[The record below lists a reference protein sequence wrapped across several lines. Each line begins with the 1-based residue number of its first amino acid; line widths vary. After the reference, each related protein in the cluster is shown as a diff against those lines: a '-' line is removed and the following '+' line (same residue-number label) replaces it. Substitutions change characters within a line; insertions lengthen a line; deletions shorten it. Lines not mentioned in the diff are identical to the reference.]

1 MSAPDAPPSPVEVPR
16 SASTMIWLLVGS
28 AFVMILNE
36 TIMSVALPVLVTD
49 LGITVGTAQWLTS
62 GFLLTMSVVI
72 PITGYLLQRLTP
84 RTVYLM
90 SMSLFS
96 LGTLICAVAPGF
108 GLLLTG
114 RVVQALG
121 TAVMVPLLMTSV
133 IRLVPAE
140 HRGAKMGAIS
150 LVIAVAPAIGPTIS
164 GIILSALSWRWM
176 FLIVLPI
183 ALVALAAG
191 AAWLKLDG
199 ETRAIPLD
207 WLSVVLSA
215 LAFGGLVFG
224 LSTIGESAR
233 GEAHVPP
240 WLPIVVGV
248 VALVVFVARQLRLQR
263 TGNAL
268 LDLRPLGYRSFTVP
282 LVLVILGMMSLF
294 GALILLPLFMQDVL
308 RVSAFV
314 TGLAVLPGGL
324 VMGLLGPFVGRLYD
338 RLGARPLVLPGT
350 VALALALWGFT
361 TVGGSTPVL
370 MLVGLHI
377 VLVVGLSFMFT
388 PLMTEALG
396 NLPGELDSYGSA
408 ILATLQQVAGAAGTA
423 LFVTLMVVFATTPDV
438 AADVTGARA
447 AFLCAAIIATVAV
460 PVSLLVGGK
469 KPAEQTQVAAA

>member
-1 MSAPDAPPSPVEVPR
+1 MTAPDAPPASAESTR
-16 SASTMIWLLVGS
+16 SASTVIWLLVGS

-49 LGITVGTAQWLTS
+49 LDVTVGTAQWLTS

-90 SMSLFS
+90 AMSLFS
-96 LGTLICAVAPGF
+96 AGTLISALAPGF
-108 GLLLTG
+108 GVLLVG
-114 RVVQALG
+114 RIVQALG
-121 TAVMVPLLMTSV
+121 TAVMIPLLMTSV

-140 HRGAKMGAIS
+140 QRGAKMGVIT

-164 GIILSALSWRWM
+164 GIILSTLSWRWM

-183 ALVALAAG
+183 ALIALAAG
-191 AAWLKLDG
+191 AVFLRLDG
-199 ETRAIPLD
+199 ETRSIPLD

-215 LAFGGLVFG
+215 LAFGGIVFG

-248 VALVVFVARQLRLQR
+248 LAMALFVMRQLALQR
-263 TGNAL
+263 TGNPL
-268 LDLRPLGYRSFTVP
+268 LDLRPFTHRTFAVA
-282 LVLVILGMMSLF
+282 LALTVLGMMALF
-294 GALILLPLFMQDVL
+294 GVLILLPLVMQDVMG
-308 RVSAFV
+308 VSAFV

-338 RLGARPLVLPGT
+338 RVGARPLVLPG
-350 VALALALWGFT
+350 VVVLALALWGFALV
-361 TVGGSTPVL
+361 VGESTPVPL
-370 MLVGLHI
+370 LIGLHI
-377 VLVVGLSFMFT
+377 LLVTGLSFMIT
-388 PLMTEALG
+388 PLMTDALG
-396 NLPGELDSYGSA
+396 SLPSEIDSHGSA

-423 LFVTLMVVFATTPDV
+423 LFVTLMVVFASTPNV
-438 AADVTGARA
+438 AADATGAHA
-447 AFLCAAIIATVAV
+447 AFLCAAIIGTAAIPVA
-460 PVSLLVGGK
+460 LLLGGK
-469 KPAEQTQVAAA
+469 KPAAH